1 MKYVKEKMHVVGE
14 LWRVAEIPGPTRKVY
29 QGPPYDEED
38 QQYEVYG
45 SAEEDQDELSNSVQV
60 VGGWGQTPTSGV
72 PSKGTLNTMHAVDSP
87 AASGAAR
94 VSSPVNFVIL
104 FLGLPWI
111 KKFFPSEIPSFQLC
125 RSTALKRTFIL
136 IERPKVFLKS
146 VCISIADNVP
156 FASSL
161 GFLVELY
168 ERFLSKVWTH
178 SSPSLFNRIYT
189 STITQTNLK
198 WLYITRR
205 FRIESGNMKGLLTY
219 EVYPLVV
226 CYFSKINF
234 ISHYIFRVRQVT
246 LLPSQL
252 LWHIVLFWGHL
263 FP

>member
-1 MKYVKEKMHVVGE
+1 M
-14 LWRVAEIPGPTRKVY
+14 Y

-111 KKFFPSEIPSFQLC
+111 KKFFPSEMSSLHPC
-125 RSTALKRTFIL
+125 RSTALRRTFSI
-136 IERPKVFLKS
+136 IESPKVFLKS
-146 VCISIADNVP
+146 ACIKIADNFP
-156 FASSL
+156 FAFSL

-168 ERFLSKVWTH
+168 ERFLSMLWAF
-178 SSPSLFNRIYT
+178 SFPSPFNRIST
-189 STITQTNLK
+189 STVTQTNLK

-205 FRIESGNMKGLLTY
+205 FRVGSRNMKGLLSY
-219 EVYPLVV
+219 EAYPLVV
-226 CYFSKINF
+226 RYFSKINV
-234 ISHYIFRVRQVT
+234 ISHFIFRFRQAT
-246 LLPSQL
+246 LLPTHL
-252 LWHIVLFWGHL
+252 L
-263 FP
+263 